1 MPLLLASMEN
11 REMRKKE
18 SRRET
23 VRVSADTVRLSG
35 GSKRRNSLKRERE
48 MQEDKE

>member
-23 VRVSADTVRLSG
+23 GRVSADTVRLSG